1 MVFLPA
7 REAGTM
13 PPIPDNI
20 PISQF
25 MLSEGNGR
33 HPLSKSRD
41 PFTCGLTG
49 KTYSTLEVKDR
60 VEYLSRAVAKILG
73 WEPNRGSEW
82 DKTLVIFSLN
92 TIDTISLA
100 WATHELG
107 GIVSPANAAYSAPE
121 LKHQLLDSKAKALF
135 TCVPLLPTALEAAS
149 AAGLPKERIY
159 IIDALPG
166 GEKAPG
172 QYKTLSQLVETGK
185 SLPKLE
191 KVNWRAG
198 EAARRTAFLCYSSGT
213 SGLPKGVMISHRN
226 VISNALQVTAFEKS
240 WRDSQK
246 TPDGS
251 YYTDVLLGLLPQ
263 SHIYGLVVMCHCG
276 PFRGDQ
282 VIVLPK
288 FELGTY
294 MAAVQN
300 FKIATLFVVPPI
312 IINMLRSPEVCAQY
326 DFSSARALV
335 TGAAPLGK
343 ETAVDFQKA
352 YPDIAIRQAYGLT
365 ETATVVTFTPAD
377 DVVFGSSGWIVP
389 GVEARL
395 VTPEGEEVTSYD
407 TPAELWIRSPSVVL
421 GYLNNEKATK
431 ETFSDGWM
439 HTGDEAVI
447 RKSPKGFEHV
457 YIVDRIKELI
467 KVKGHQVA
475 PAELEAHLLTHP
487 AVADCAV
494 IAIPDDAAGE
504 IPKAIVAKS
513 AEAGSNDEVTV
524 KDIIKY
530 VQEHKARHKWLKG
543 GVRFIDAIPKNDAFI
558 DADEAEEIFHRDEDQ
573 PMDSDDGEDADG
585 DQEMNYEEQEIE
597 LQNDSAAHFDSH
609 TDSIFCIAQHPI
621 HNSIVITGSGDDS
634 AYIYDS
640 TPNSVK
646 PLLPASYENNPQPRQ
661 ERESL
666 QPLLRLTGH
675 TDSVNAVAFTEPRGE
690 YVLTAGLDGKLR
702 AWRDTTANQNGTAW
716 AFVAEVQEVE
726 EVNWV
731 AVCPAGNGDEEKGNV
746 VAIGGNDGSAW
757 VFQINH
763 NDASQPI
770 SILQSFFQHTGPC
783 TAGAWTPDGN
793 LLATVSEDG
802 SFYVMDVFGAAAAA
816 GVSYS
821 GGTSAVVGL
830 TAEDQRFEV
839 EGGLYSVAIAP
850 GGGFAA
856 VGGAEG
862 HIKVVGLPRLGSSGA
877 AGPGSGAGA
886 SSKAKGRSAAQTS
899 AATAGTLLASLQAQ
913 SDSVE
918 TLSFSAPPLT
928 LLAAG
933 SVDGSIALFDTAHRF
948 AVRRHIR
955 EAHEG
960 AVVKVEFL
968 QSRSATAPA
977 VRPSPLAAGT
987 TGHRSFLLTSVGIDG
1002 VVRRWDARGGT
1013 TAAGNG
1019 LLTEWKGH
1027 LGLTESEDGE
1037 QAGGIMGF
1045 VQGFDGKRVVTAG
1058 DDGIS
1063 LVFEE

>member
-7 REAGTM
+7 SAAGTM

-60 VEYLSRAVAKILG
+60 VEYLSRAVAKLLG

-166 GEKAPG
+166 GEKAPA

-185 SLPKLE
+185 PLPKLE

-226 VISNALQVTAFEKS
+226 VISNVLQVTAFEKS

-246 TPDGS
+246 TPDSS

-300 FKIATLFVVPPI
+300 FKISTLFVVPPI
-312 IINMLRSPEVCAQY
+312 IINMLRSPEVCARY

-343 ETAVDFQKA
+343 ETAIDFQKA

-365 ETATVVTFTPAD
+365 ETATVVTYTPAD

-439 HTGDEAVI
+439 RTGDEAMI

-513 AEAGSNDEVTV
+513 ASADSDDEATA
-524 KDIIKY
+524 KDIIKF
-530 VQEHKARHKWLKG
+530 VQEHKARHKWLK
-543 GVRFIDAIPKNDAFI
+543 DDAFI

-597 LQNDSAAHFDSH
+597 LQNDSAAHFDAH

-640 TPNSVK
+640 TPNSMK

-702 AWRDTTANQNGTAW
+702 AWRDTTANRNGTAW

-862 HIKVVGLPRLGSSGA
+862 HIKIVGLPRLGSSGA
-877 AGPGSGAGA
+877 AGPGSGAGG

-899 AATAGTLLASLQAQ
+899 AATAGTLLASLQPQ

-918 TLSFSAPPLT
+918 TLTFSAPPLT

-968 QSRSATAPA
+968 QGRSATAPA